1 MLCLT
6 DEASAVVR
14 MGATEIAT
22 LSLSSS
28 VKVQTTL

>member
-6 DEASAVVR
+6 DEASEVVR
-14 MGATEIAT
+14 MGATDIAT

-28 VKVQTTL
+28 VKVQATL